1 MNVRSRSGT
10 AVAPSDAGDTSLTGR
25 RRPVIGGRSVQPPGG
40 VPSRGA
46 PHRGRATA
54 AAFLGFVAAV
64 ALAGCA
70 VPGGSDEPL
79 AAPPASA
86 PSVLPSALPSAER
99 EPEDPAGRSAPAPPP
114 PEEVPA
120 DPAPTTATTDP
131 TPHPT
136 PSRTASTGS
145 PEAALPASSPTASPS
160 VAPRL
165 RATPTEAPRAETPD
179 GRSRDGST
187 TLRIGSWSARVVR
200 GGQEEVDRCRDAVQ
214 WTGPDLGTT
223 EDGFALRTAV
233 VVGHDYCG
241 FDRFAE
247 LPLGTVVT
255 ATTPR
260 GTFEYRVYARHV
272 SPGRGTPSH
281 GLYWGDLTLQS
292 CVGPDTGFSYLM
304 RV

>member
-1 MNVRSRSGT
+1 MTDSSR
-10 AVAPSDAGDTSLTGR
+10 ARTG
-25 RRPVIGGRSVQPPGG
+25 
-40 VPSRGA
+40 A
-46 PHRGRATA
+46 ARATA
-54 AAFLGFVAAV
+54 AAVLGVVAAV

-70 VPGGSDEPL
+70 VPGGSDEPP
-79 AAPPASA
+79 AVPPASA
-86 PSVLPSALPSAER
+86 PPVRPSSDGESADAAGRPTGAATAVEPTPEALPA
-99 EPEDPAGRSAPAPPP
+99 DPTPTAATPRPTPSRSAPA
-114 PEEVPA
+114 
-120 DPAPTTATTDP
+120 
-131 TPHPT
+131 
-136 PSRTASTGS
+136 AS
-145 PEAALPASSPTASPS
+145 PKAKLPDLSLNTSSPSPS
-160 VAPRL
+160 SSP
-165 RATPTEAPRAETPD
+165 RATPPEPSSTTPRAETSD
-179 GRSRDGST
+179 GRSLDGST

-200 GGQEEVDRCRDAVQ
+200 GGQEAVDECRDAVL

-247 LPLGTVVT
+247 LPVGTVVT

-260 GTFEYRVYARHV
+260 GTFAYRVYARHV

>member
-1 MNVRSRSGT
+1 MIVVRAAR
-10 AVAPSDAGDTSLTGR
+10 
-25 RRPVIGGRSVQPPGG
+25 PPGG
-40 VPSRGA
+40 RV
-46 PHRGRATA
+46 TA
-54 AAFLGFVAAV
+54 LAVLGVAATV

-70 VPGGSDEPL
+70 VPGGSSEPL
-79 AAPPASA
+79 AAPSASA
-86 PSVLPSALPSAER
+86 PSADGESEGAAGRPTGSAAGEPTPEAPPADPTPTAATPRPTPS
-99 EPEDPAGRSAPAPPP
+99 RSAPAASPKAKLPDLSLKTSSPSPSSSPRTTP
-114 PEEVPA
+114 PEPSS
-120 DPAPTTATTDP
+120 TT
-131 TPHPT
+131 
-136 PSRTASTGS
+136 
-145 PEAALPASSPTASPS
+145 
-160 VAPRL
+160 
-165 RATPTEAPRAETPD
+165 PRAETPD

-200 GGQEEVDRCRDAVQ
+200 GGQEAVDECRDAVQ

-247 LPLGTVVT
+247 LPVGTVVT

>member
-1 MNVRSRSGT
+1 MLS
-10 AVAPSDAGDTSLTGR
+10 
-25 RRPVIGGRSVQPPGG
+25 
-40 VPSRGA
+40 
-46 PHRGRATA
+46 
-54 AAFLGFVAAV
+54 
-64 ALAGCA
+64 
-70 VPGGSDEPL
+70 
-79 AAPPASA
+79 
-86 PSVLPSALPSAER
+86 SALPSAER
-99 EPEDPAGRSAPAPPP
+99 EAEGSAGRSAPAQPP
-114 PEEVPA
+114 PEAVPT
-120 DPAPTTATTDP
+120 DPAPTAAPTDP
-131 TPHPT
+131 PLHPT
-136 PSRTASTGS
+136 PSRSASTASL
-145 PEAALPASSPTASPS
+145 EATLPDPSPTASPS
-160 VAPRL
+160 APSRP
-165 RATPTEAPRAETPD
+165 RATPTEAPRAETSD

-200 GGQEEVDRCRDAVQ
+200 GGQEEVDRCQEAVQ

-247 LPLGTVVT
+247 LPVGTVVT